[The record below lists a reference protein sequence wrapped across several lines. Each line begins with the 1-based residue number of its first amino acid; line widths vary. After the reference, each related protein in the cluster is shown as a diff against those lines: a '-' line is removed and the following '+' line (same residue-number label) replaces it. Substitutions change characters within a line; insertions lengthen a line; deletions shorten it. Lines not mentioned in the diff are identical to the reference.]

1 MMLQGL
7 FLRRKRFDFLRNSG
21 STGRASLARL
31 VMDSLMFSGGVM
43 MAVMM
48 TAIGDTDGFS

>member
-1 MMLQGL
+1 MMLQEP
-7 FLRRKRFDFLRNSG
+7 FLRRKRFGFLRNSG

>member
-31 VMDSLMFSGGVM
+31 VMDSSMFSGGLN
-43 MAVMM
+43 
-48 TAIGDTDGFS
+48 DGGGYDEICNNDG

>member
-21 STGRASLARL
+21 STGRASRARP
-31 VMDSLMFSGGVM
+31 VMDSSMFSGGMMMVVM
-43 MAVMM
+43 IMMVVMM
-48 TAIGDTDGFS
+48 TEI